1 MENDMKIKKMLY
13 LVLGC
18 LGLGLGAAGAVL
30 PVLPT
35 VPFLMLAACCFA
47 KSSARPDRWF
57 RGTKL
62 YRDNLETYVQGRGMT
77 WQAKGRILL
86 LVTALMSV
94 GFVIMAAQAVWMGC
108 AVLAGVW
115 GFHVLYFLWGVKTLK
130 SE

>member
-47 KSSARPDRWF
+47 KSSARLDRWF

-115 GFHVLYFLWGVKTLK
+115 DFHVLYFLWGGKTLK

>member
-47 KSSARPDRWF
+47 KSSARLDRWF

-62 YRDNLETYVQGRGMT
+62 YRDNLESYVQGRGMT

-115 GFHVLYFLWGVKTLK
+115 GFHEIGRAHV
-130 SE
+130 

>member
-47 KSSARPDRWF
+47 KSSARLDRWF

-115 GFHVLYFLWGVKTLK
+115 GFHVLCFLWGVKTLK

>member
-1 MENDMKIKKMLY
+1 MK
-13 LVLGC
+13 
-18 LGLGLGAAGAVL
+18 
-30 PVLPT
+30 
-35 VPFLMLAACCFA
+35 
-47 KSSARPDRWF
+47 S
-57 RGTKL
+57 
-62 YRDNLETYVQGRGMT
+62 

>member
-47 KSSARPDRWF
+47 KSSARLDRWF

-62 YRDNLETYVQGRGMT
+62 YRDNLESYVQGRGMT

-108 AVLAGVW
+108 AVLAGGW
-115 GFHVLYFLWGVKTLK
+115 GFHVLCFLWGVKTLK